1 MNTFNGLRPKVI
13 VDPAK
18 SIADQIYETLKN
30 AIIRGEITP
39 NQRLFEVEVAKIF
52 NASRT
57 PVREAFRRLEQ
68 DGAAERLAQG
78 GIRVPQLDE
87 QTIQDLFNLRIILE
101 VHAIELAS
109 ARISAEEIAYL
120 KQIRAQANEL
130 LQSSD
135 IGQDFTLNRFFEL
148 NSMFHD
154 TIYNATR
161 SRVLIKVISNIRA
174 MVLSMRSMSIRLD
187 SIREVWNEHS
197 RLIDHLEGKE
207 KTAAVRLVKEHVSK
221 TASQVLSFVRSKR
234 SDTTDPAGA
243 GAPQKSIAGRKQA
256 VKRKKHRAG

>member
-1 MNTFNGLRPKVI
+1 MNTFNGLHPNVI

-30 AIIRGEITP
+30 AIIRGEIEP

-57 PVREAFRRLEQ
+57 PVREAFRRLEH

-87 QTIQDLFNLRIILE
+87 QTIQDLFNLRAILE

-109 ARISAEEIAYL
+109 ARIRAEEIAYL

-135 IGQDFTLNRFFEL
+135 FSQDFTFNRFIEL
-148 NSMFHD
+148 SSMFHD

-174 MVLSMRSMSIRLD
+174 MVLSIRSMSVRLD
-187 SIREVWNEHS
+187 SIREVWDEHS
-197 RLIDHLEGKE
+197 RLIDHLERKE
-207 KTAAVRLVKEHVSK
+207 KTAAVRLIKQHVTK
-221 TASQVLSFVRSKR
+221 TASQVLSYIRLKQSDNTNPVG
-234 SDTTDPAGA
+234 SDT
-243 GAPQKSIAGRKQA
+243 PQTVISRRKKA
-256 VKRKKHRAG
+256 VKSMRRNG

>member
-1 MNTFNGLRPKVI
+1 MNIFNELHPGVT

-30 AIIRGEITP
+30 AIIRGEISP
-39 NQRLFEVEVAKIF
+39 SQRLFEVEVAKIF
-52 NASRT
+52 KASRT

-87 QTIQDLFNLRIILE
+87 HTIQDLFNLRLILE

-109 ARISAEEIAYL
+109 ARISAEEIADL

-130 LQSSD
+130 LKSSD
-135 IGQDFTLNRFFEL
+135 ISQEFTLNRFFEL
-148 NSMFHD
+148 SSMFHD

-161 SRVLIKVISNIRA
+161 SRVLIKVISNLRG

-187 SIREVWNEHS
+187 SIREIWNEHS
-197 RLIDHLEGKE
+197 LLIDHLERKE
-207 KTAAVRLVKEHVSK
+207 KTAAVRLIKQHVSK
-221 TASQVLSFVRSKR
+221 TASQVLSFVRSKQ
-234 SDTTDPAGA
+234 SDNTDPAGTQ
-243 GAPQKSIAGRKQA
+243 QKTDIGRNKA
-256 VKRKKHRAG
+256 VKGERRGS

>member
-1 MNTFNGLRPKVI
+1 MNTLNGLRPNMA

-30 AIIRGEITP
+30 AIIKGEIEP
-39 NQRLFEVEVAKIF
+39 SQRLFELEVAKIF

-68 DGAAERLAQG
+68 DGVAERLAQG

-87 QTIQDLFNLRIILE
+87 QTIQDLYSLRAILE

-109 ARISAEEIAYL
+109 ARINAEEIAYL
-120 KQIRAQANEL
+120 KQIRAQAYEL
-130 LQSSD
+130 LKSSD
-135 IGQDFTLNRFFEL
+135 ISQDFTLNRFFEL
-148 NSMFHD
+148 SSMFHD

-187 SIREVWNEHS
+187 SIREVWDEHS
-197 RLIDHLEGKE
+197 RLIDHLERKE
-207 KTAAVRLVKEHVSK
+207 KAAAVRLIKQHVSK
-221 TASQVLSFVRSKR
+221 TASQVLSYIRSKQ
-234 SDTTDPAGA
+234 SDNTDPAESDTA
-243 GAPQKSIAGRKQA
+243 AKS
-256 VKRKKHRAG
+256 H